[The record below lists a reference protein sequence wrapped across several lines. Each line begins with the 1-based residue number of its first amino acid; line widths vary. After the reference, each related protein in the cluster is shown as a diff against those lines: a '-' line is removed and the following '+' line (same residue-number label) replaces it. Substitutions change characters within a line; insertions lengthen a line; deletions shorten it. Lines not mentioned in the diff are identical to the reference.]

1 MDDLKIEQKDAI
13 TNFYKAIKLLK
24 EKNVI
29 RSKIV
34 FGDIGEFLATI
45 VFKNLTLVKEKTQS
59 VYDATIEQKKVQIK
73 FSDSFDTKNINLGDP
88 NMYDELIVILTKE
101 SSHIFKDDKNLK
113 KDFYFYHFTNIEVKE
128 KFKINSGYTLSKSK
142 HFKMASY
149 VLNIENI

>member
-59 VYDATIEQKKVQIK
+59 GYDATIEQKKVQIK

-113 KDFYFYHFTNIEVKE
+113 KRFLFLSFY
-128 KFKINSGYTLSKSK
+128 
-142 HFKMASY
+142 
-149 VLNIENI
+149 